1 MAPQTKDMRRPDLSE
16 SSVPHAPPAR
26 RTGDTAAPIEWR
38 PALRGPDL
46 RLCLPSADML
56 QNTVVPYQEPA
67 AAGDKPE
74 FASTLAS
81 TMPMAAM
88 FTRNKFVG
96 WCVAPFVCLEAS
108 PRRMRTPESPRIP
121 RREIASNHTMAVART
136 RVLLTSHPLQGRR
149 RLLHPELPRRE
160 RRRQEGLEHAGLL
173 FHPHVRYV
181 ASVPKPRA
189 HSASVI
195 QASAVLTT
203 NAVMALAVTYLPL
216 FLPPRPGMP
225 GSATEA
231 PAPVPPQ

>member
-1 MAPQTKDMRRPDLSE
+1 VSLP
-16 SSVPHAPPAR
+16 APPCAPR
-26 RTGDTAAPIEWR
+26 APDGRHAAPIEGAR
-38 PALRGPDL
+38 PSAPPTSVSG
-46 RLCLPSADML
+46 CPSADML

-96 WCVAPFVCLEAS
+96 WCVAPFLRLEAS
-108 PRRMRTPESPRIP
+108 PRADADTGAASNPAPGHRIESYNGCRKDTGFANEPPSAGPPSSSPSRATSARARTPRRPRA
-121 RREIASNHTMAVART
+121 RRATFPSSCPV
-136 RVLLTSHPLQGRR
+136 R
-149 RLLHPELPRRE
+149 RLHP
-160 RRRQEGLEHAGLL
+160 
-173 FHPHVRYV
+173 
-181 ASVPKPRA
+181 K
-189 HSASVI
+189 SALAM
-195 QASAVLTT
+195 QASAVLISD
-203 NAVMALAVTYLPL
+203 AVMALAVTYLPL

>member
-1 MAPQTKDMRRPDLSE
+1 MRPPRAGRETLRRRSNGARP
-16 SSVPHAPPAR
+16 SVPPTSVFACRRLTCCKTQSSRIRSRPPRATSPSLPLR
-26 RTGDTAAPIEWR
+26 WPR
-38 PALRGPDL
+38 PCPWPPCLRATSL
-46 RLCLPSADML
+46 SA
-56 QNTVVPYQEPA
+56 
-67 AAGDKPE
+67 G
-74 FASTLAS
+74 
-81 TMPMAAM
+81 
-88 FTRNKFVG
+88 
-96 WCVAPFVCLEAS
+96 AS
-108 PRRMRTPESPRIP
+108 PPFCASKPPLARMRTPEPPRIP
-121 RREIASNHTMAVART
+121 RRDIASNHTMAVART

-160 RRRQEGLEHAGLL
+160 RGRQEGLEHAGLL

-189 HSASVI
+189 HSASAI